1 MKVKICGI
9 TNLDDAK
16 KAVSFGADALGF
28 QVGMK
33 HKTEDEVSPYV
44 AKEIISLLPPF
55 VSSVMVTHLSD
66 SKSIISLLRV
76 IETVSTIQFH
86 DDIELKEIEQVRE
99 RFPWIKMIKAIHVDG
114 IGALKRL
121 HHYDKV
127 VDALIVDSINV
138 KEDRIGG
145 TGVTHNCS
153 ITKRMVNESL
163 LPIVLA
169 GGLTPENI
177 QDAIFK
183 VTPYAIDVNSGVK
196 IDRFSRRK
204 DPAKMKALIYRAK
217 KAFAKVEI
225 E

>member
-16 KAVSFGADALGF
+16 KAMSFGADALGF

-99 RFPWIKMIKAIHVDG
+99 RFPWIKTIKAIHVEG

-121 HHYDKV
+121 
-127 VDALIVDSINV
+127 
-138 KEDRIGG
+138 
-145 TGVTHNCS
+145 
-153 ITKRMVNESL
+153 
-163 LPIVLA
+163 
-169 GGLTPENI
+169 
-177 QDAIFK
+177 
-183 VTPYAIDVNSGVK
+183 
-196 IDRFSRRK
+196 
-204 DPAKMKALIYRAK
+204 
-217 KAFAKVEI
+217 
-225 E
+225 